1 MIIINKIIM
10 EEKPLDLRKR
20 KKLASLI
27 EDLNIEIKDKDLFIS
42 NMEDYNYEL
51 LGNNFLIKEIG
62 NKEVNLTLDGN
73 TISTL
78 SVYENDE
85 SVDVDPNILNEVI
98 SDIEECN
105 FK

>member
-1 MIIINKIIM
+1 MIITNKIIM

-51 LGNNFLIKEIG
+51 LGNNFLIKDIG

-105 FK
+105 IE

>member
-1 MIIINKIIM
+1 MIITNKIIM

-27 EDLNIEIKDKDLFIS
+27 EDLNIEIKDKDLFIR
-42 NMEDYNYEL
+42 NMEHYNYEL

-105 FK
+105 IE

>member
-1 MIIINKIIM
+1 MIIINKKIK
-10 EEKPLDLRKR
+10 EKKPLDLRKR

>member
-1 MIIINKIIM
+1 MIITNKIIM

-27 EDLNIEIKDKDLFIS
+27 EDLNIEIKDKDLFIN

-73 TISTL
+73 IISTL

-85 SVDVDPNILNEVI
+85 SVDVDPNILNEVK

-105 FK
+105 IE

>member
-1 MIIINKIIM
+1 MIITNKIIM

-105 FK
+105 IE

>member
-1 MIIINKIIM
+1 MIITNKIIM